1 MIRNVV
7 FDMGNVLLDYQP
19 QKFADGLLRD
29 PEAAGAVVRELFGGP
44 EWKLLDAGAVELSEA
59 LARVQARIPQYE
71 QEAALVMER
80 WPYVMEP
87 VPGMPEL
94 VERLKGRGYGL
105 YLLTNTSMQFFQ
117 FREHFELLRRFDGFI
132 ASAKEKLVKPD
143 PAIYRLLCNR
153 FGLVPQEC
161 LFIDDLEQNVEAA
174 ERVDL
179 RAHRFLGAAELEE
192 FLKKQGIL

>member
-19 QKFADGLLRD
+19 QKFADELLGD
-29 PEAAGAVVRELFGGP
+29 PEAAGAVVRELFEGP
-44 EWKLLDAGAVELSEA
+44 EWKLLDAGAVEESEA
-59 LARVQARIPQYE
+59 LARVQARIPQYA

-87 VPGMPEL
+87 VPGMPGL

-105 YLLTNTSMQFFQ
+105 YLLSNTSLQFYR
-117 FREHFELLRRFDGFI
+117 FRESFELFRHFDGFV

-143 PAIYRLLCNR
+143 PAIYRLLCDR
-153 FGLVPQEC
+153 YGLVPQEC
-161 LFIDDLEQNVEAA
+161 LFVDDLAQNVEAA
-174 ERVDL
+174 ERVGFRVHL
-179 RAHRFLGAAELEE
+179 FAGAAELEE
-192 FLKKQGIL
+192 FLKEQGIL